1 MFVLEKQEVEP
12 EEFYGEDRENLYGQK
27 EVEVDVGPVLKVLE
41 RRNYEQKRYLFPYKN
56 WTTFELSGYRN

>member
-1 MFVLEKQEVEP
+1 MLEKEKVNQED
-12 EEFYGEDRENLYGQK
+12 YQGEDRENLSGQ
-27 EVEVDVGPVLKVLE
+27 EEIEIDVGPVLKVLE

>member
-1 MFVLEKQEVEP
+1 VLEKQRINA
-12 EEFYGEDRENLYGQK
+12 EEYQGEDRENLGSQE